1 LEEDY
6 FSKNKQTEMTM
17 DTTYKNNSDNTIN
30 KYYNNSDNKQE
41 SNLTTTDE
49 SKTDINIVEFNSYI
63 SSITNDDDNY
73 YKFNDKE
80 EIENNYYNDNYY
92 INNNVKEIMNKLN
105 CLKRLKC
112 MSNQEGLLINMDSF
126 FKLSAKYMN

>member
-6 FSKNKQTEMTM
+6 FSKNKQTEITM
-17 DTTYKNNSDNTIN
+17 DTTYKNNSNNDIN
-30 KYYNNSDNKQE
+30 KYYNDNDNKQE

-49 SKTDINIVEFNSYI
+49 SKSDINIVEFDSYI
-63 SSITNDDDNY
+63 SSITNYDNNHN
-73 YKFNDKE
+73 KFNKKE
-80 EIENNYYNDNYY
+80 EIENYYNDNYY
-92 INNNVKEIMNKLN
+92 INNNNIKEIMNKLN